1 MQIYIFCHLFL
12 TRFPPQFFYSP
23 HHNFNIFPQNNRNE
37 EEEEEEEEENNK
49 IVEEGIITFRGGKI
63 IKLRENIKIVV
74 EGIKKLRRETC

>member
-1 MQIYIFCHLFL
+1 MQIYIFCYLFL
-12 TRFPPQFFYSP
+12 TRFSPQFFYSP

-37 EEEEEEEEENNK
+37 EEEEEGNNK

-74 EGIKKLRRETC
+74 ECTVALCNNRRTL